1 VRLIAITGP
10 GLRWL
15 CASLVLLAIF
25 HLDNVHA
32 DTANGLVAIP
42 MLKARVTD
50 LSHTL
55 SAPQTQQLES
65 ELAALEQRKGSQ
77 LVVLIVPSTQPE
89 AIEDYSIRVAEA
101 WKVGRKSADGK
112 KIDDGVILLVAKN
125 DHKLRIEVG
134 YGLEGAITD
143 VLAASIIRDYIAPKF
158 RQNDFAGGIEAG
170 TQALG
175 KLIDGETLPPA
186 WQTHQGAQQNNGD
199 NSGAWLP
206 AVFMAW
212 FVAVFLRG
220 IGGRL
225 PTLLRGGLCGIA
237 AAGVAWWAVGSLLIA
252 LAIGAGGF
260 VFGLLASTGGVLA
273 SRGGIGGFGGGFGGG
288 SFGGGGGGGFSGG
301 GGSFGGGGASGSW

>member
-1 VRLIAITGP
+1 MRLLAIAGP
-10 GLRWL
+10 GLRSL
-15 CASLVLLAIF
+15 CVSLSLLALF
-25 HLDNVHA
+25 HRDNVHA

-50 LSHTL
+50 LSNTL

-77 LVVLIVPSTQPE
+77 LVVLILPSTQPE
-89 AIEDYSIRVAEA
+89 AIEDYSIRVANA
-101 WKVGRKSADGK
+101 WKIGRKSADGK

-125 DHKLRIEVG
+125 DHKLRVEVG

-175 KLIDGETLPPA
+175 KLIDGEALPPV
-186 WQTHQGAQQNNGD
+186 WQAHQGTQQNTSD
-199 NSGAWLP
+199 NSGTWLP
-206 AVFMAW
+206 AIFMAW

-220 IGGRL
+220 IGGGL

-237 AAGVAWWAVGSLLIA
+237 AAGVAWWAIGSLLIA

-260 VFGLLASTGGVLA
+260 LFGLLASTGGALA
-273 SRGGIGGFGGGFGGG
+273 SRGGIGGFGGGG

>member
-1 VRLIAITGP
+1 MCLIAMVRP
-10 GLRWL
+10 GLNGL
-15 CASLVLLAIF
+15 CASLFLLALF
-25 HLDNVHA
+25 HVGSVHA
-32 DTANGLVAIP
+32 ETANGLIAIP
-42 MLKARVTD
+42 ALKAPVTD
-50 LSHTL
+50 LSNTL

-101 WKVGRKSADGK
+101 WKIGRKSAEGK
-112 KIDDGVILLVAKN
+112 KVDDGVILLVAKN

-143 VLAASIIRDYIAPKF
+143 VLAASIIRDYIAPRF

-175 KLIDGETLPPA
+175 KLIDGEALPPV
-186 WQTHQGAQQNNGD
+186 WQAHQGAQQNHGD
-199 NSGAWLP
+199 NSGGWLP

-252 LAIGAGGF
+252 LVIGAGGL
-260 VFGLLASTGGVLA
+260 VFGLLASTGGALA
-273 SRGGIGGFGGGFGGG
+273 SRGGIGGFGGG
-288 SFGGGGGGGFSGG
+288 SFGGGGGGGGGGFGGG